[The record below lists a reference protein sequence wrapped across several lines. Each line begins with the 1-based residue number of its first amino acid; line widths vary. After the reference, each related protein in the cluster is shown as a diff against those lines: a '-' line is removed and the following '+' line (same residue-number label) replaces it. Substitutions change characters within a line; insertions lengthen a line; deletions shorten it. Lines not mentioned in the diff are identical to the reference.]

1 MHNPALTIGLAMA
14 VGMAA
19 QVIARHIRIPG
30 IVLLLASGMLFGP
43 DVLNWIQPESLGES
57 LHIIVGF
64 AVAVILF
71 EGGMNLKFS
80 RIKREGRSI
89 QGLITVGALITFI
102 GGTLSAKLLLGWE
115 WRVAIL
121 FGTLVIVTGP
131 TVISPLLKRIR
142 VHHSVSVI
150 LEAEGILLDAIGAII
165 AVVALEIAISPSG
178 LSLIFGIWHILTR
191 LVIGTLLGLVGGFIM
206 SFILRFR
213 NLVSDGLENVFILS
227 WVFALFQISNTVS
240 PESGIAAVTFAGMVL
255 GNSKTYIHRE
265 LLEFKEQLTVLMIG
279 MLFVILAADV
289 RLAEIQ
295 SLGMMGLFTVLVLMF
310 IIRPVSVFISTS
322 DGSLNLKQKTLISW
336 IAPRGIVA
344 AAVASFFAFELNN
357 HGYEGSQLRAL
368 VFLVIIIT
376 VLFAGL
382 TGGFA
387 ASALSLKRK
396 SESGWIILGAHGVAR
411 LFARILKR
419 YGQEV
424 ICIDENPHACRQAEN
439 EGIKVFYGN
448 ALEERVLQRAEPGT
462 RKGIIALS
470 GNEEVNFIFSQ
481 RAKYLEKNMTILTG
495 IKNRSEGITR
505 KMVME
510 TGARIPFGR
519 AADMDQWSQWLRQNS
534 ATCQQYMYHE
544 SKQNH
549 DISDPNMI
557 GILLPIV
564 IRRGKSTEPID
575 NLYTPKQKDIVYFL
589 LNKQKVDEAHS
600 WLSMNGWRKHQPK

>member
-89 QGLITVGALITFI
+89 QGLITVGALITFV
-102 GGTLSAKLLLGWE
+102 GGTLCAKLFLGWD

-131 TVISPLLKRIR
+131 TVISPLLKRVR

-178 LSLIFGIWHILTR
+178 LSFIFGIWHILTR
-191 LVIGTLLGLVGGFIM
+191 LLVGTLLGLVGGFTM

-289 RLAEIQ
+289 RIAEIQ
-295 SLGMMGLFTVLVLMF
+295 SLGMMGFMTVLALMF

-322 DGSLNLKQKTLISW
+322 DSSLNLKQKTLISW

-382 TGGFA
+382 TGGLA

-411 LFARILKR
+411 LLATIFKR

-424 ICIDENPHACRQAEN
+424 ICIDENPRACHRAEN

-448 ALEERVLQRAEPGT
+448 ALEERVLQRAEPDI

-470 GNEEVNFIFSQ
+470 GNEEVNYIFSQ

-495 IKNRSEGITR
+495 IKNRTEGITR
-505 KMVME
+505 KMVID

-519 AADMDQWSQWLRQNS
+519 SADMDQWSQWLRQNS
-534 ATCQQYMYHE
+534 ATCQNYIYHE
-544 SKQNH
+544 SKQDH
-549 DISDPNMI
+549 EISDPNMI
-557 GILLPIV
+557 GILLPLV
-564 IRRGKSTEPID
+564 IRRSKSVEPID
-575 NLYTPKQKDIVYFL
+575 NLYKPKEKDIVYFL
-589 LNKQKVDEAHS
+589 LNKQKMDEAHS
-600 WLSMNGWRKHQPK
+600 WLSRHNWHKHII